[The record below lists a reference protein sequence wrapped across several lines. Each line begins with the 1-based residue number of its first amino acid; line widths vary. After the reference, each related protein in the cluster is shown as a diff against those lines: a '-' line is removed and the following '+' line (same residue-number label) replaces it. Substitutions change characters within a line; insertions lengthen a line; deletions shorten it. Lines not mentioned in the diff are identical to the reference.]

1 MRDESL
7 QKFQFNLV
15 NFFAILA
22 TLGIAPFVV
31 MRYLH
36 GQLSHALVDLAI
48 VVVALGNAFI
58 ARKSGRVS
66 PLNLSI
72 TAALYTLGAVAV
84 AYLNNPLFV
93 FWVFPALLANVF
105 LLRPRRALLLNLLA
119 VVALLHLA
127 YNLPDPVDGMAMI
140 ASLLF
145 AACLAYIF
153 ALQNERQRQLLEESA
168 TLDPLTR
175 LANRRVLDQMV
186 LECLNDFAR
195 DNTPATLIVF
205 DLDFFKQINDEF
217 GHSVGDQLLQKLGEI
232 LSLRIRKTDRA
243 FRFGG
248 EEFVVLARNTNLADA
263 RRLAEQLRV
272 NISLEL
278 TAPEGDITASFG
290 CAQLH
295 LGDTPDTWFNRAD
308 KAVYQA
314 KERGRNCV
322 VCIE

>member
-1 MRDESL
+1 MRDES
-7 QKFQFNLV
+7 QQRFQFNLV
-15 NFFAILA
+15 NFFALLA

-31 MRYLH
+31 MRYMH
-36 GQLSHALVDLAI
+36 GQLPHALVDLAI
-48 VVVALGNAFI
+48 VIVALGNAFI
-58 ARKSGRVS
+58 ARHCGRVS

-105 LLRPRRALLLNLLA
+105 LLSARLALAVNLLA
-119 VVALLHLA
+119 VAGLLRLALS
-127 YNLPDPVDGMAMI
+127 LPDPVDGMAMI
-140 ASLLF
+140 ASLIF
-145 AACLAYIF
+145 ATCLAFIF
-153 ALQNERQRQLLEESA
+153 AQQNERQRRQLEESA

-175 LANRRVLDQMV
+175 LANRRLLNHSVA
-186 LECLNDFAR
+186 ECIHDFEREA
-195 DNTPATLIVF
+195 TPATLIIF
-205 DLDFFKQINDEF
+205 DLDYFKQINDEF
-217 GHSVGDQLLQKLGEI
+217 GHSVGDELLQRLGEI
-232 LSLRIRKTDRA
+232 LTLRIRKTDRA

-248 EEFVVLARNTNLADA
+248 EEFVVLARNTKLADA

-278 TAPEGDITASFG
+278 NAPEGEMTASFG

-295 LGDTPDTWFNRAD
+295 PGDTPDSWFNRAD

-314 KERGRNCV
+314 KDQGRNCV
-322 VCIE
+322 VCAE